1 MSELISKVGV
11 SSREEVAGYWRQ
23 ERAPRRRLTRT
34 LRGLVAGPALK
45 LAGGGAAVGIAA
57 TGVVWVAMAA
67 NTGGGSPL
75 AVSVTAT
82 PTQATLPATPAPA
95 AQGSLSSSRP
105 AGCPTSARAEL
116 TMFNSSFAGVSVV
129 GANLAYSGFGASDM
143 TGADLRN
150 VDLIRAQLQGTDFT
164 NANLLGADLTN
175 AITRGARW
183 SNTTCLDGTNSD
195 TNGGTC
201 VGTISVSDYWLASG
215 PGGWSPPRCS
225 TNGQPPGLG
234 VLCAPDLYENIAVDA
249 DGRCHAPFYQP
260 PVTDLRWADLR
271 NCKFA
276 GAALDPN
283 AATHVRLDQPERRDI
298 PLRLRI
304 GPVAQLKR
312 AHEPLAAR
320 VGTFPVWRRGGRH
333 PARALREPQHRAF
346 AVVFDDA
353 QRTRRPDAAPP
364 DLLKDDRRV
373 GFEVCHQQ
381 SLTSTGCN
389 H

>member
-1 MSELISKVGV
+1 VSELISKVGV

-95 AQGSLSSSRP
+95 AQGSLSSNRP

-129 GANLAYSGFGASDM
+129 GANLAYSGFG
-143 TGADLRN
+143 
-150 VDLIRAQLQGTDFT
+150 
-164 NANLLGADLTN
+164 
-175 AITRGARW
+175 
-183 SNTTCLDGTNSD
+183 
-195 TNGGTC
+195 
-201 VGTISVSDYWLASG
+201 
-215 PGGWSPPRCS
+215 
-225 TNGQPPGLG
+225 
-234 VLCAPDLYENIAVDA
+234 
-249 DGRCHAPFYQP
+249 
-260 PVTDLRWADLR
+260 
-271 NCKFA
+271 
-276 GAALDPN
+276 
-283 AATHVRLDQPERRDI
+283 
-298 PLRLRI
+298 
-304 GPVAQLKR
+304 
-312 AHEPLAAR
+312 
-320 VGTFPVWRRGGRH
+320 
-333 PARALREPQHRAF
+333 AF